1 MSHPPLVSVC
11 IPTYNR
17 AGLLAGALQTV
28 LAQTMGDF
36 EIVVSDNAST
46 DDTPGVV
53 ARCADHRI
61 RYHRNA
67 RNIGGRDNWNRAFSL
82 ARGRYI
88 APFADDDLML
98 PENLAAKVQALGAH
112 PRVGL
117 VHSKFH
123 LIDQRDAVVRAN
135 TNWAHGPDRL
145 ADAVESGHD
154 VLRLMLRTCNRINLP
169 TVLFRRECYERLGGF
184 TDRLTLAE
192 DWEYWMRIAA
202 YYDVAFL
209 ARPLVQWRLH
219 AGTLTSQYV
228 VSHNGAMTILA
239 VREELIA
246 KRLILQ
252 RHLRHIPGARVIRR
266 EARQAMAL
274 RIADRAEGMLA
285 KDGPSPEARAFL
297 LDMCRVV
304 PDALRSAAVLK
315 ILIKSLL
322 GASRVSAW
330 KRMARL

>member
-17 AGLLAGALQTV
+17 AGLLEEALHSV
-28 LAQTMGDF
+28 LAQTMEDY
-36 EIVVSDNAST
+36 EIIVSDNAST
-46 DDTPGVV
+46 DDTPAVV
-53 ARCADHRI
+53 AACRDPRI
-61 RYHRNA
+61 RYYRNL
-67 RNIGGRDNWNRAFSL
+67 RNVGCRDNWNRAFSL
-82 ARGRYI
+82 ARGRYL

-98 PENLAAKVQALGAH
+98 PQNLACKVEMLSAH

-123 LIDQRDAVVRAN
+123 LIDRHGTVVRAD

-145 ADAVESGHD
+145 ADAVESGRD

-169 TVLFRRECYERLGGF
+169 TVVFRRECYERLGGF

-202 YYDVAFL
+202 HYDVAFL

-219 AGTLTSQYV
+219 ANTLTSQHIV
-228 VSHNGAMTILA
+228 ARDGAMTTLA
-239 VREELIA
+239 IREELIA
-246 KRLILQ
+246 KRSILQ
-252 RHLRHIPGARVIRR
+252 GSVRHLPDARIIRHETLR
-266 EARQAMAL
+266 AMAV
-274 RIADRAEGMLA
+274 RVADRAEGLLA
-285 KDGPSPEARAFL
+285 KDGASPAARAFIL
-297 LDMCRVV
+297 EMGRVV
-304 PDALRSAAVLK
+304 PPILLSTAVLK

-330 KRMARL
+330 KRLARL